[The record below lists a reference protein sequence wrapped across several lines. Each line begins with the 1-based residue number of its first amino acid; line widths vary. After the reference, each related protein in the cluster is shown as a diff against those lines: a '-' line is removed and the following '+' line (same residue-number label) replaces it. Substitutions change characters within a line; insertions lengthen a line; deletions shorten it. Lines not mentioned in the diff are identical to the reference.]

1 VFPITRSMP
10 VALAIGVSFNRTS
23 KKDSKKQAAANP
35 KANRSA
41 TRGIMLVERC
51 KGEGRSK
58 CYARFKVLNM
68 GIDPDPASCGR
79 IYFTVLIDRL
89 RDLP

>member
-1 VFPITRSMP
+1 
-10 VALAIGVSFNRTS
+10 
-23 KKDSKKQAAANP
+23 
-35 KANRSA
+35 
-41 TRGIMLVERC
+41 MLVERC